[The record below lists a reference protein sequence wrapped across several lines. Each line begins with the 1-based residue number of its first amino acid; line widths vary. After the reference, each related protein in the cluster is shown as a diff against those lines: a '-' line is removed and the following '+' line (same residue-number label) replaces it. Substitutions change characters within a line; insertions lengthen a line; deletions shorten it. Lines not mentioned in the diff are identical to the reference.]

1 MFFASMDMSSFL
13 RCVLGNCRFGD
24 SRISFHSASVLPS
37 WGLFIRQGDGFS
49 LLKALWA
56 LARLQKSLPARFR
69 TANVARRRFFA
80 VLGRQTSHEGVSMP
94 YRCRFQPM
102 ARRTTVIQHSWALKR
117 SRKSYWPDIGWKTTL
132 GAVSLPFSADGEK
145 NNDNLTMIKR

>member
-1 MFFASMDMSSFL
+1 MFF
-13 RCVLGNCRFGD
+13 CVDGYVVIFAMRFGQLSIRGFPFRGFPYFLSFGVCSSVVGTVYP
-24 SRISFHSASVLPS
+24 SRRWFL
-37 WGLFIRQGDGFS
+37 

-56 LARLQKSLPARFR
+56 LTRLQKSLPARFR
-69 TANVARRRFFA
+69 MANVARRRFFA

-145 NNDNLTMIKR
+145 NNDN